1 MHSGNSWQFLAHYKS
16 ILLSLVKILVGGYVR
31 QLQLLLAAILNDED
45 VMMIRSQ
52 GQDGIGKHLT
62 EQRIVIGDIVIE
74 E

>member
-1 MHSGNSWQFLAHYKS
+1 MGNFWLISHYKS